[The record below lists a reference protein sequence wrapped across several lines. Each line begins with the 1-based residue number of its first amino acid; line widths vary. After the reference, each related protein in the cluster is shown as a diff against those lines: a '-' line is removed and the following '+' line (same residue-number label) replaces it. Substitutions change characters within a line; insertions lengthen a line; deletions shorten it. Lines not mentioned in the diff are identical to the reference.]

1 MYDNLKRYIDNIV
14 WWIPF
19 RKKRNFLR
27 NELLKLINEQENQL
41 INEKDKSIFSS
52 IDKIIDLTNEITDIN
67 KQKIIL
73 KENLKLIEI
82 ETHSFCNRK
91 CWFCPNSIIDRNTNN
106 IELEEELY
114 LKIINNLK
122 DINYSN
128 TINFHRFNEPLSYKN
143 IILKRLKQAR
153 EALPNARL
161 GVFTN
166 SDYLTKDYL
175 DELVNNGMNY
185 LLMSYYFSKDE
196 IFDKENI
203 VNNGMNKLLKN

>member
-91 CWFCPNSIIDRNTNN
+91 CWFCPKM
-106 IELEEELY
+106 LV
-114 LKIINNLK
+114 
-122 DINYSN
+122 
-128 TINFHRFNEPLSYKN
+128 LSQFYN
-143 IILKRLKQAR
+143 R
-153 EALPNARL
+153 
-161 GVFTN
+161 
-166 SDYLTKDYL
+166 
-175 DELVNNGMNY
+175 
-185 LLMSYYFSKDE
+185 
-196 IFDKENI
+196 
-203 VNNGMNKLLKN
+203 

>member
-73 KENLKLIEI
+73 GADLQ
-82 ETHSFCNRK
+82 
-91 CWFCPNSIIDRNTNN
+91 
-106 IELEEELY
+106 Y
-114 LKIINNLK
+114 KIIPNYHICNDDMYFYNNLK
-122 DINYSN
+122 YKKYILYCNYKLQHSFF
-128 TINFHRFNEPLSYKN
+128 I
-143 IILKRLKQAR
+143 A
-153 EALPNARL
+153 
-161 GVFTN
+161 
-166 SDYLTKDYL
+166 
-175 DELVNNGMNY
+175 NY
-185 LLMSYYFSKDE
+185 LILPELNYE
-196 IFDKENI
+196 
-203 VNNGMNKLLKN
+203 